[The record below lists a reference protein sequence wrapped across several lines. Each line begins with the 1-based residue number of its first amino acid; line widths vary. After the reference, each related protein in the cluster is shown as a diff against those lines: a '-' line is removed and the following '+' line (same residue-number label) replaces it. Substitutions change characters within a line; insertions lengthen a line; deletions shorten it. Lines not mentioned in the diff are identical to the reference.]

1 LFFLALATSLVGFAV
16 LVAWSK
22 LAWDRL
28 VAPVRRLR
36 DYVLSAMELLPA
48 EMPDNEIEAV
58 AQAVTELSGD
68 RDKLRRER
76 AHMRNELRRAEADY
90 QAIFDNAVAGI
101 LRSNEEGAIL
111 MANGALAR
119 ILGFASVEELMADVS
134 DVHRQLF
141 IDPNHRSRFEEIH
154 GKRGHVELET
164 RVRRKDGSTLWVLE
178 SGNVGEGRDGARIYE
193 TVLVDITP
201 MKQGQESLRQLSAL
215 LLQSQDRERR
225 RIARELHDSTGQLLA
240 ALELN
245 LGRLDEMIPL
255 VRESLSSSI
264 DLASECTRQ
273 IRSMSYLL
281 HPPMLE
287 ELGLLYAVRDYTRGF
302 SQRSGLQV
310 ALDAPPELMRLDP
323 DTEVALFRV
332 VQEALANIQKHS
344 GSRDALVR
352 IVHDSA
358 SIRLEVEDHG
368 RGISPDLL
376 TSNGEPSP
384 ANMGVGLRGMEERL
398 RQLGGRVTV
407 ESRRGWTLVRA
418 EVPVEQDVPRDQFT
432 LQPERGRM
440 GDSSP

>member
-1 LFFLALATSLVGFAV
+1 
-16 LVAWSK
+16 
-22 LAWDRL
+22 
-28 VAPVRRLR
+28 
-36 DYVLSAMELLPA
+36 
-48 EMPDNEIEAV
+48 
-58 AQAVTELSGD
+58 
-68 RDKLRRER
+68 
-76 AHMRNELRRAEADY
+76 
-90 QAIFDNAVAGI
+90 
-101 LRSNEEGAIL
+101 
-111 MANGALAR
+111 
-119 ILGFASVEELMADVS
+119 
-134 DVHRQLF
+134 
-141 IDPNHRSRFEEIH
+141 
-154 GKRGHVELET
+154 
-164 RVRRKDGSTLWVLE
+164 
-178 SGNVGEGRDGARIYE
+178 
-193 TVLVDITP
+193 
-201 MKQGQESLRQLSAL
+201 
-215 LLQSQDRERR
+215 
-225 RIARELHDSTGQLLA
+225 
-240 ALELN
+240 
-245 LGRLDEMIPL
+245 
-255 VRESLSSSI
+255 
-264 DLASECTRQ
+264 
-273 IRSMSYLL
+273 
-281 HPPMLE
+281 MLE